1 MSSQT
6 FHFIA
11 GLPRAGS
18 TLLAAILRQNPRF
31 HAEMTSPLGSL
42 FDAVLTQLSAGSEF
56 GSMVNQAQRQA
67 LLSGLFSSYYPQHPE
82 NAVIFDTNRSW
93 CNKLPA
99 LLTIFPTAKV
109 ICCVRNV
116 AWVLDSME
124 RQYQKNPF
132 EHTRLFNNATE
143 RNTVYSRAETLAQRD
158 RMVGF
163 AWCALKEA
171 VYGPHA
177 GSLLLVDY
185 ELLTRSPADVLSL
198 IYQFIDEPLFDHDFN
213 NVEYDAPEFD
223 QQLGLDGLHRV
234 QPRVTP
240 QTRNTLLPPDLFDTY
255 ASMSFW
261 HDLSGSAA
269 NVIALEQQKTL
280 Q

>member
-1 MSSQT
+1 MSTQT

-42 FDAVLTQLSAGSEF
+42 FDAVLAQLSAGSEF
-56 GSMVNQAQRQA
+56 GPMVNQAQRQA
-67 LLSGLFSSYYPQHPE
+67 LLSGLFSSYYPQHTD
-82 NAVIFDTNRSW
+82 NSVIFDTNRSW
-93 CNKLPA
+93 CSKLPA
-99 LLTIFPTAKV
+99 LLTLFPAAKV
-109 ICCVRNV
+109 ICCVRDV
-116 AWVLDSME
+116 AWVMDSME

-132 EHTRLFNNATE
+132 EYTRLFNNAAE
-143 RNTVYSRAETLAQRD
+143 RNTVYSRVDTLGQRD

-171 VYGPHA
+171 VYSSHA

-185 ELLTRSPADVLSL
+185 DLLTRSPADVLSL
-198 IYQFIDEPLFDHDFN
+198 IYQFIDEPLFEHDFN

-223 QQLGLDGLHRV
+223 QQLGLEGLHRV
-234 QPRVTP
+234 QPSVTP
-240 QTRNTLLPPDLFDTY
+240 QTRTTLLPPDLFDTY

-269 NVIALEQQKTL
+269 NVIAPEQQNKP
-280 Q
+280 